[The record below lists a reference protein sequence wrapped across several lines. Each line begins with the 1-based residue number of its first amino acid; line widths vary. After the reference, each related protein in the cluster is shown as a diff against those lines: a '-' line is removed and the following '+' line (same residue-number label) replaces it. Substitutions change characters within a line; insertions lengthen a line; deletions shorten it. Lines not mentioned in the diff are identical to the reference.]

1 MSWIDIVTICVVLW
15 TIGEWGPAG
24 KPNLRTSLWNSL
36 FPKETPVM
44 PSSPSVTPPAVQ
56 PPATP
61 TPAPTPVDVKA
72 AKLVQ
77 TKDLLLQAGRLL
89 LDTGNSD
96 EAAKVFE
103 LLVEI
108 SAGGDE

>member
-1 MSWIDIVTICVVLW
+1 
-15 TIGEWGPAG
+15 
-24 KPNLRTSLWNSL
+24 
-36 FPKETPVM
+36 
-44 PSSPSVTPPAVQ
+44 
-56 PPATP
+56 
-61 TPAPTPVDVKA
+61 VDVKA